1 MPFINLLE
9 EIINHVDDNLGG
21 WIIVGYVATMGVL
34 LGLTT
39 HLVINGFIRLLTLI

>member
-9 EIINHVDDNLGG
+9 KFINHVDDNLGG

-34 LGLTT
+34 LGLTI
-39 HLVINGFIRLLTLI
+39 HLVVNGLSRLLTLI